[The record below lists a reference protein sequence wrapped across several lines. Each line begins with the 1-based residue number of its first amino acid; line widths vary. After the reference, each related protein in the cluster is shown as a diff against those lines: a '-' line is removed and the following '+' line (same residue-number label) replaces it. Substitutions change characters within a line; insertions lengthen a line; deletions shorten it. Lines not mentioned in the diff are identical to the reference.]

1 MGMNKK
7 KVGGYAMISIGSIL
21 ILITVCE
28 LLIGAEIST
37 ISGGLG
43 IIFIIMGLLISCES
57 LRWKK

>member
-1 MGMNKK
+1 MNKK

-21 ILITVCE
+21 ILITVSE
-28 LLIGAEIST
+28 LLIGMEIST